1 VTVIHEALL
10 DAVQAHPA
18 VVLTS
23 VVPVPPSA
31 GTLSSCGEIEK
42 LHDGDGAGGGV
53 GAGGV
58 GLLPAAWETVNVRPA
73 MVMVPVLAAPV
84 LFATLKATEP
94 LPVPAAPDVT
104 VIHVAPLVAVH

>member
-42 LHDGDGAGGGV
+42 LHDGDGAGGG
-53 GAGGV
+53 GV
-58 GLLPAAWETVNVRPA
+58 GLLLPAWEAVNVRPA
-73 MVMVPVLAAPV
+73 TVRVPVLAAPV
-84 LFATLKATEP
+84 FAATLNATLP
-94 LPVPAAPDVT
+94 LPVPLAPEVM
-104 VIHVAPLVAVH
+104 VIHEALLVAVH